1 MDDHELKATIVKTKA
16 ALAKAEKVRD
26 KAKDAW
32 RKSRG
37 TEDSR
42 ALYDALQDAMSDV
55 AFLDYQ
61 LFRLN
66 KPVWPSNRET
76 GGYK

>member
-1 MDDHELKATIVKTKA
+1 MNDYDELKASIAKTKA

-55 AFLDYQ
+55 AFLDFQ
-61 LFRLN
+61 LFHLN
-66 KPVWPSNRET
+66 QPAWPSN
-76 GGYK
+76 